1 MFSVN
6 DNVDEFLLFY
16 AFPFIIVVLLSFVTI
31 FVRGWLIAGT
41 LLLVKILSVDRG
53 VKMLF
58 HSEWAHWK
66 TLALIK

>member
-31 FVRGWLIAGT
+31 FVRGWFIAGT
-41 LLLVKILSVDRG
+41 LLLVKVLSVDRG
-53 VKMLF
+53 VKMLL
-58 HSEWAHWK
+58 W
-66 TLALIK
+66 